1 MKNWVLR
8 SLVVAGMLFATSS
21 AHALPLRSP
30 QVPFNGGPLQAYL
43 NVVDSGINVAANQLD
58 AQVWSVGITGNTD
71 FTLMLKTPIA
81 QGNAVGVYNG
91 PAVGAPPLFQVF
103 PPGAVPGWY
112 AALHF
117 AGGNLTVTMFD
128 QNSLIMGQNFY
139 PGVNPNSFGF
149 YTLGP
154 CGLWYSQDYR
164 NPNPQVLSYA
174 SNNLLGD
181 YWVCFEECQYN
192 PASTFDGVVINIQS
206 VRPTDATNS
215 TWGKVKGLY
224 R

>member
-30 QVPFNGGPLQAYL
+30 QVPFNFGPLQAYL

-81 QGNAVGVYNG
+81 QGNEVGVYNG
-91 PAVGAPPLFQVF
+91 TAAVPTLFQVF

-117 AGGNLTVTMFD
+117 AGGNLTVTMFFG
-128 QNSLIMGQNFY
+128 NAIMGQNFY

-154 CGLWYSQDYR
+154 CGLWFSQDSR

-174 SNNLLGD
+174 SNDLLGD
-181 YWVCFEECQYN
+181 YWICFEECGYN
-192 PASTFDGVVINIQS
+192 PGSTFDGVVINIQS